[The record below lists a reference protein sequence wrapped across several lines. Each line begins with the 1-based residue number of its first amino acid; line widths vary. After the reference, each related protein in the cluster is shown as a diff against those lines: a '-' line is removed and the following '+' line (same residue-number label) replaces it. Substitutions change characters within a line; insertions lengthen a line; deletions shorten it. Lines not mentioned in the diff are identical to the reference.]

1 MFGYGQTTVCMQ
13 ANIRLAI
20 GKNSNGAC
28 MIPQNNMYGSAKQH
42 ERFRETA

>member
-1 MFGYGQTTVCMQ
+1 MFAYNQTIVGVQ

-28 MIPQNNMYGSAKQH
+28 MIPQNNMYGSAKQY
-42 ERFRETA
+42 ERFHETA